1 LKNLELPDIVNDM
14 TYLAVS
20 ICGRDISD
28 FEAQMKSAVAAGAE
42 MLELRF
48 DYLAEL
54 SVAAV
59 TKILSAARG
68 TSLPLLATCRDA
80 AQGGNGNWNL
90 KQRGDILAAAVLAGA
105 NFVDCEFSN
114 FTDAATRQA
123 LLEALNKNPRCRLV
137 LSAHHFDR
145 PFDDIELL
153 YESIISFC
161 PQAIPKLVYTA
172 RHINDCFAAFDLLHD
187 KDRDAIVFSMGAMG
201 QVSRI
206 LAKKLGSF
214 LTFAAMDEQQASAPG
229 QIPIAQMKGLY
240 RWDTIDAETEIFGI
254 IGDPVGHSLSPA
266 IHNAGFAKDA
276 INAIYLPFWVQ
287 NDKAGFDAFMEHI
300 LSRPWMGFRG
310 FSVTIPHKTDA
321 LDFAEAKGDY
331 VEPLAATIGAVN
343 TFKVGFNSLV
353 SAFNT
358 DYTGAMDA
366 LTHTLGIDRHRLHS
380 QKIAVLGAGGVSRA
394 VVAGLVD
401 AGAEVTIYN
410 RTQNKGQT
418 LAEEFRCRWAGLDTL
433 ENLQAD
439 IVVNCTSIGMTPN
452 VDATPL
458 PAALFRPEM
467 TAFDTIY
474 TPLKTQFLRDAAA
487 AGAKCVNGAEM
498 FIRQAMAQYHIFTGH
513 EPDEK
518 TIRKVVFEKL
528 EAK

>member
-1 LKNLELPDIVNDM
+1 M

-20 ICGRDISD
+20 ICGQDISD
-28 FEAQMKSAVAAGAE
+28 FEARFQPALAAGAE
-42 MLELRF
+42 MLELRL

-54 SVAAV
+54 SSEAVA
-59 TKILSAARG
+59 KIISAARG
-68 TSLPLLATCRDA
+68 FKLPLIATCRDA
-80 AQGGNGNWNL
+80 TQGGQGNWNL
-90 KQRGDILAAAVLAGA
+90 KHRTEILIAAIGAGTD
-105 NFVDCEFSN
+105 FVDCEFSN
-114 FTDAATRQA
+114 FTHPATRQILLDA
-123 LLEALNKNPRCRLV
+123 LSQNPRCRLI
-137 LSAHHFDR
+137 LSAHNFDR

-172 RHINDCFAAFDLLHD
+172 RHINDCFAAFDLLHN
-187 KDRDAIVFSMGAMG
+187 KDRDAIIFSMGAMG
-201 QVSRI
+201 QISRI
-206 LAKKLGSF
+206 LTKKLGSF

-229 QIPIAQMKGLY
+229 QISIAQMKSLY
-240 RWDTIDAETEIFGI
+240 RWDAINADTEIFGI

-266 IHNAGFAKDA
+266 THNASFAKDI
-276 INAIYLPFWVQ
+276 INAVYLPFGVQ
-287 NDKAGFDAFMEHI
+287 NDKAGFDEFMEHI

-310 FSVTIPHKTDA
+310 FSVTIPHKTNA
-321 LDFAEAKGDY
+321 LNFAEVKGDY

-343 TFKVGFNSLV
+343 TLKVGFNSLI

-366 LTHTLGIDRHRLHS
+366 LTHTLGIGRHQLHK
-380 QKIAVLGAGGVSRA
+380 QKVAVLGAGGVSRA

-410 RTQNKGQT
+410 RTHNKGQT
-418 LAEEFRCRWAGLDTL
+418 LAEEFQCRYAGLDSL
-433 ENLQAD
+433 EELQAD
-439 IVVNCTSIGMTPN
+439 IVINCTSIGMTPN

-458 PAALFRPEM
+458 SARLFKPEM

-474 TPLKTQFLRDAAA
+474 TPLKTRFLNEAAA

-498 FIRQAMAQYHIFTGH
+498 FIRQAMAQYHIFTGR
-513 EPDEK
+513 EPDE
-518 TIRKVVFEKL
+518 TTFRKVVFEKL